1 MQNKKNAPNSSVPK
15 FYSTH
20 GAMKPYMEDF
30 HKTMKL
36 ADRLLSPL
44 NQGVL
49 SSSEKTGFFRMLL
62 RLWAIWYNCAWVA
75 FYFYL
80 IFGERAGLAIVSEQ
94 IWCLMSVMQ
103 LLAKL
108 INGVVQRDKLKEL
121 LKWCEGVYTTKY
133 KPDYEEIFEK
143 TCNRAS
149 FLIYLCSRSVIKL
162 GRTFLLI
169 RFNRVFI

>member
-1 MQNKKNAPNSSVPK
+1 
-15 FYSTH
+15 
-20 GAMKPYMEDF
+20 MKQYLIDF

-36 ADRLLSPL
+36 ADRLLSPI

-49 SSSEKTGFFRMLL
+49 SSTEKKGFFRNLL
-62 RLWAIWYNCAWVA
+62 QLWAIWYNSAWVT

-80 IFGERAGLAIVSEQ
+80 IFGEQAGLAIVSEQ

-108 INGVVQRDKLKEL
+108 INGVVQKHKLEEL
-121 LKWCEGVYTTKY
+121 MKWCEGVYTTKY
-133 KPDYEEIFEK
+133 KSDYKEMFEK

-149 FLIYLCSRSVIKL
+149 FLIYLCSRSVKL
-162 GRTFLLI
+162 
-169 RFNRVFI
+169 NYFILSTILSEILFFQG